1 MAAGEN
7 GSDTLVGR
15 TLRDGIL
22 VGEKLRDSSVGTL
35 YRAEDPNGLEVAVL
49 VLPTPSADSVAL
61 ALLRQRFLRAIEIRH
76 PNVASLHTV
85 AETPDGLTYVVAECL
100 SGELLS
106 AVLAKRGAL
115 PSGEALDIISQAAAG
130 LQAAHEVRWVHGNI
144 SPETILL
151 SQTAG
156 GYPIVKLIG
165 FSQSLLLMGEAQ
177 PLEPDPLP
185 EYSSPERLSGQ
196 QPDERSDV
204 FSLGA
209 VLYHLLTGTPPTTT
223 TKDERI
229 PKALQPVIDRALY
242 PLPSGRFK
250 TVADFAAALSVSRN
264 ATVESPILRVGP
276 GRALEYRSA
285 AALVAI
291 AAGLLAPRQH
301 AAPGRRS
308 TGIERLA
315 GIGVCARRRNPAAAS
330 DSPPTL
336 ALRGLPRTHP
346 GADRRPRH
354 APTRLRVRESARSV
368 APIPGS
374 RSRDNVSTIG
384 AAARSRFNLATC
396 STSRTRTKRGPPGMS
411 RVISRNVVEADR
423 DPI

>member
-1 MAAGEN
+1 MAADVN

-22 VGEKLRDSSVGTL
+22 VREKLRETSVGTL

-49 VLPTPSADSVAL
+49 VLPTASADSVAL
-61 ALLRQRFLRAIEIRH
+61 ALLRQRFRRAIDIRH

-85 AETPDGLTYVVAECL
+85 AETPDGLAYVVAECL

-106 AVLAKRGAL
+106 AILAKRGAL

-165 FSQSLLLMGEAQ
+165 FSQALLLMGEAQ

-209 VLYHLLTGTPPTTT
+209 VLYHLLTGVPLTTT

-229 PKALQPVIDRALY
+229 PVALQPAIDRALY

-250 TVADFAAALSVSRN
+250 TVADFAAALAATQN
-264 ATVESPILRVGP
+264 ATALESPSCGPAQVARSNTDLRLPSWPSRRVSGSL
-276 GRALEYRSA
+276 G
-285 AALVAI
+285 
-291 AAGLLAPRQH
+291 
-301 AAPGRRS
+301 APG
-308 TGIERLA
+308 
-315 GIGVCARRRNPAAAS
+315 NPAAA
-330 DSPPTL
+330 PPVL
-336 ALRGLPRTHP
+336 SAS
-346 GADRRPRH
+346 
-354 APTRLRVRESARSV
+354 RESASVPAAEIQPRPPTPPPRASRPPAHSSGRRPATAARPDSASGPRISPFRRAHPWVAVPGQRFYYRSSCPV
-368 APIPGS
+368 ALQ
-374 RSRDNVSTIG
+374 SRDLLYFTNEDE
-384 AAARSRFNLATC
+384 ARTAGYVPSDIAECR
-396 STSRTRTKRGPPGMS
+396 
-411 RVISRNVVEADR
+411 
-423 DPI
+423 

>member
-1 MAAGEN
+1 MAADVN

-15 TLRDGIL
+15 TLLDGIL
-22 VGEKLRDSSVGTL
+22 VREKLRATSVGTL
-35 YRAEDPNGLEVAVL
+35 YSAEDPNGSEVAVL
-49 VLPTPSADSVAL
+49 VLPTASADSVAL
-61 ALLRQRFLRAIEIRH
+61 ALLRQRFRRAIEIRH

-106 AVLAKRGAL
+106 AVLAKRGAF
-115 PSGEALDIISQAAAG
+115 PSGEALDIVSQAAAG

-165 FSQSLLLMGEAQ
+165 FSQAQLPMGEAQ
-177 PLEPDPLP
+177 PLEPATLP

-209 VLYHLLTGTPPTTT
+209 VLHHMLTGAPPTTT

-229 PKALQPVIDRALY
+229 PQALQPAIDRALY

-250 TVADFAAALSVSRN
+250 TVADFAAALAETQN
-264 ATVESPILRVGP
+264 AAVLESPIMRVGAS
-276 GRALEYRSA
+276 RALEYRSA
-285 AALVAI
+285 AALVAV
-291 AAGLLAPRQH
+291 AAGLWLLGSIRQ
-301 AAPGRRS
+301 
-308 TGIERLA
+308 
-315 GIGVCARRRNPAAAS
+315 PAAA
-330 DSPPTL
+330 PPVLNASRESGSVPAAEIQPRLPTPPPPAARPPA
-336 ALRGLPRTHP
+336 ALPV
-346 GADRRPRH
+346 ADRRTRH
-354 APTRLRVRESARSV
+354 APTRLRDRESARSV
-368 APIPGS
+368 ARIPGS
-374 RSRDNVSTIG
+374 RSRDNASTIG
-384 AAARSRFNLATC
+384 AAARSRFSLATC

-411 RVISRNVVEADR
+411 RVHPGMPLKRSR
-423 DPI
+423 